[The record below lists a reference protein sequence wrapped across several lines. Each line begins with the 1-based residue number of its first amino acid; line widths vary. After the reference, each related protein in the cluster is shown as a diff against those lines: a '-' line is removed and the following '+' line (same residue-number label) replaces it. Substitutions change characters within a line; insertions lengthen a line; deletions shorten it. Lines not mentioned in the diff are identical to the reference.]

1 MEHDHTAQSVIAGNA
16 AAAVAAV
23 EGALPPRPKIG
34 AEELRK
40 ANMILKR
47 YKEGKTRLE
56 QRIIDNE
63 QFWKLRH
70 WEQMEKQ
77 GEGGNSGDPQ
87 PASGWLVN
95 CILSK
100 HADAMDCYPSPTV
113 LPREPDDRQEARRL
127 SRILPVILKKNQFK
141 RIYSSAWWYK
151 LKSGCA
157 VYGVFWDGTKLGGL
171 GDISVKRM
179 DLLNLFWEPGV
190 TDIQDSAHFFSTELR
205 DNEKLLEE
213 YPQLEGK
220 LGRGSMT
227 LSRYLYD
234 DTVDTSDKSLVVD
247 WYYHTN
253 VEGRK
258 VLQYCKYVGETV
270 LYATEN
276 DTVRPTRTQMAGV
289 DEEGRPV
296 LQQVPCGP
304 SMAQRG
310 WYDHGKY
317 PFVFDVL
324 FPEEGTPCGYG
335 YVDLC
340 KSPQKQIDLMNQ
352 AILKNTLANATPRF
366 FIRSDGAVNENEYA
380 DWTRPFVHTN
390 GNLGADSI
398 APIRAGS
405 LDSVYVAI
413 LNNKIA
419 EMKET
424 AGNRDVANGGTAS
437 GVTAGTAI
445 AALQESSGKLS
456 RNMIDDGYE
465 AFADVVTLC
474 IELIRQFYQLP
485 RQFRLLGAMGTEEFI
500 SYDCSGLQPKAMD
513 DGVSVSYRVPEF
525 DLEIGA
531 EQESPYRTAEH
542 NQLALQLFQLGFFRE
557 ELADQ
562 ALRCLELMEF
572 KNKDQLVRLIAGGR
586 TQAAE
591 IAALRQ
597 QLLQLAQ
604 VVDEAKGT
612 RLAPA
617 LAAEYAGSSPASAV
631 AGTTP
636 QPKNVSAMERSRKQ
650 SRGGAA
656 PMIKAAFGDN
666 SLWVCGHSGCGP
678 KGQDIV
684 CAAVSI
690 LTEATAAALKA
701 RDIPAIIVRG
711 DGFFACAAGSG
722 GDMMEPAR
730 QGLLLLARHY
740 GDNVEVRDLRTGRE
754 RHA

>member
-1 MEHDHTAQSVIAGNA
+1 MEHNDTAQSA
-16 AAAVAAV
+16 ADILAR
-23 EGALPPRPKIG
+23 PRIG
-34 AEELRK
+34 PEELRR
-40 ANMILKR
+40 ANGILKK
-47 YKEGKTRLE
+47 YKEGKARLE

-70 WEQMEKQ
+70 WEQMEKEGQ
-77 GEGGNSGDPQ
+77 GGNSGDPQ

-100 HADAMDCYPSPTV
+100 HADAMDCYPAPTV
-113 LPREPDDRQEARRL
+113 LPREPDDRLEAQRL
-127 SRILPVILKKNQFK
+127 SRILPVVLKKNQFK
-141 RIYSSAWWYK
+141 RTYSSAWWYK

-190 TDIQDSAHFFSTELR
+190 TDIQDSAHFFSTELV
-205 DNEKLLEE
+205 DNERLLAD

-220 LGRGSMT
+220 LGRGSFT

-234 DTVDTSDKSLVVD
+234 DTVNTTGKSLVVD
-247 WYYHTN
+247 WYYHTA
-253 VEGRK
+253 VEGRR

-276 DTVRPTRTQMAGV
+276 DTVQPTETRFLGT

-296 LQQVPCGP
+296 MGQAPCGP

-335 YVDLC
+335 YIDLC

-424 AGNRDVANGGTAS
+424 TGNRDVANGGTAA

-474 IELIRQFYQLP
+474 IELIRQFYEMP
-485 RQFRLLGAMGTEEFI
+485 RQFRLLGAMGTEEFV
-500 SYDCSGLQPKAMD
+500 SYDRSGLQPRVMD
-513 DGVSVSYRVPEF
+513 DGVNVSYRVPEF

-531 EQESPYRTAEH
+531 ERESPYRTAEA
-542 NQLALQLFQLGFFRE
+542 NQLALQLFQMGFFRE
-557 ELADQ
+557 DLADQ
-562 ALRCLELMEF
+562 ALRCLELMDF
-572 KNKDQLVRLIAGGR
+572 KNKDQLARIISGGR

-591 IAALRQ
+591 MAAMRQ

-612 RLAPA
+612 HLAER
-617 LAAEYAGSSPASAV
+617 LAAEQADGGSAAP
-631 AGTTP
+631 GT
-636 QPKNVSAMERSRKQ
+636 SRDAAARGAMERSRQQ
-650 SRGGAA
+650 SRE
-656 PMIKAAFGDN
+656 
-666 SLWVCGHSGCGP
+666 V
-678 KGQDIV
+678 
-684 CAAVSI
+684 
-690 LTEATAAALKA
+690 
-701 RDIPAIIVRG
+701 VR
-711 DGFFACAAGSG
+711 
-722 GDMMEPAR
+722 PR
-730 QGLLLLARHY
+730 
-740 GDNVEVRDLRTGRE
+740 
-754 RHA
+754 

>member
-1 MEHDHTAQSVIAGNA
+1 MEHNDTAQSVIARDA
-16 AAAVAAV
+16 AAAMAAAD
-23 EGALPPRPKIG
+23 GALPARPKIG
-34 AEELRK
+34 AEELRR
-40 ANMILKR
+40 ANGILKK

-70 WEQMEKQ
+70 WEQMEKEGQ
-77 GEGGNSGDPQ
+77 GGNSGDPQ

-100 HADAMDCYPSPTV
+100 HADAMDCYPAPTV
-113 LPREPDDRQEARRL
+113 LPREPDDRQEAQRL
-127 SRILPVILKKNQFK
+127 SRILPVVLKKNQFK
-141 RIYSSAWWYK
+141 RTYSSAWWYK

-190 TDIQDSAHFFSTELR
+190 TDIQDSAHFFSTELV
-205 DNEKLLEE
+205 DNDKLLAE

-220 LGRGSMT
+220 LGRGNFT

-234 DTVDTSDKSLVVD
+234 DTVDTSNKSLVVD

-253 VEGRK
+253 MEGRK

-276 DTVRPTRTQMAGV
+276 DTVQPTETQLMGA
-289 DEEGRPV
+289 DENGRPV
-296 LQQVPCGP
+296 MGQVPCGP

-335 YVDLC
+335 YIDLC

-390 GNLGADSI
+390 GNLGSDSI

-413 LNNKIA
+413 LNNKIG

-474 IELIRQFYQLP
+474 IELIRQFYELP
-485 RQFRLLGAMGTEEFI
+485 RQFRLLGAMGTEEFV
-500 SYDCSGLQPKAMD
+500 SYDHSGLQPRVMD
-513 DGVSVSYRVPEF
+513 DGVTVSYRVPEF

-531 EQESPYRTAEH
+531 ERESPYRTAEA
-542 NQLALQLFQLGFFRE
+542 NQLALQLFQMGFFRDD
-557 ELADQ
+557 LAEQ

-572 KNKDQLVRLIAGGR
+572 KNKDQLARVISGGQ
-586 TQAAE
+586 TQARQ

-612 RLAPA
+612 HLAESLSA
-617 LAAEYAGSSPASAV
+617 EQGVGQNAAASAGKAV
-631 AGTTP
+631 
-636 QPKNVSAMERSRKQ
+636 QESHSAMERSRQQ
-650 SRGGAA
+650 SRE
-656 PMIKAAFGDN
+656 
-666 SLWVCGHSGCGP
+666 V
-678 KGQDIV
+678 
-684 CAAVSI
+684 
-690 LTEATAAALKA
+690 
-701 RDIPAIIVRG
+701 VR
-711 DGFFACAAGSG
+711 
-722 GDMMEPAR
+722 P
-730 QGLLLLARHY
+730 L
-740 GDNVEVRDLRTGRE
+740 
-754 RHA
+754 

>member
-1 MEHDHTAQSVIAGNA
+1 MEHNDTAQSA
-16 AAAVAAV
+16 ADILAR
-23 EGALPPRPKIG
+23 PRIG
-34 AEELRK
+34 PEELRR
-40 ANMILKR
+40 ANGILKK
-47 YKEGKTRLE
+47 YKEGKARLE

-70 WEQMEKQ
+70 WEQMEKEGQ
-77 GEGGNSGDPQ
+77 GGNSGDPQ

-100 HADAMDCYPSPTV
+100 HADAMDCYPAPTV
-113 LPREPDDRQEARRL
+113 LPREPDDRLEAQRL
-127 SRILPVILKKNQFK
+127 SRILPVVLKKNQFK
-141 RIYSSAWWYK
+141 RTYSSAWWYK

-190 TDIQDSAHFFSTELR
+190 TDIQDSAHFFSTELV
-205 DNEKLLEE
+205 DNERLLAD

-220 LGRGSMT
+220 LGRGGFT

-234 DTVDTSDKSLVVD
+234 DTVDTTNKSLVVD
-247 WYYHTN
+247 WYYHTA
-253 VEGRK
+253 VEGRR

-276 DTVRPTRTQMAGV
+276 DTVQPTETRFLGT

-296 LQQVPCGP
+296 MGQAPCGP

-335 YVDLC
+335 YIDLC

-390 GNLGADSI
+390 GNLGSDSI

-474 IELIRQFYQLP
+474 IELIRQFYEMP
-485 RQFRLLGAMGTEEFI
+485 RQFRLLGAMGTEEFV
-500 SYDCSGLQPKAMD
+500 SYDRSGLQPRVMD
-513 DGVSVSYRVPEF
+513 DGVNVSYRVPEF

-531 EQESPYRTAEH
+531 ERESPYRTAEA
-542 NQLALQLFQLGFFRE
+542 NQLALQLFQMGFFRE
-557 ELADQ
+557 DLADQ
-562 ALRCLELMEF
+562 ALRCLELMDF
-572 KNKDQLVRLIAGGR
+572 KNKDQLARIISGGR

-591 IAALRQ
+591 MAAMRQ

-612 RLAPA
+612 HLAKR
-617 LAAEYAGSSPASAV
+617 LAAEQADGGSAAP
-631 AGTTP
+631 GT
-636 QPKNVSAMERSRKQ
+636 SRDAAARGAMERSRQQ
-650 SRGGAA
+650 SRE
-656 PMIKAAFGDN
+656 
-666 SLWVCGHSGCGP
+666 V
-678 KGQDIV
+678 
-684 CAAVSI
+684 
-690 LTEATAAALKA
+690 
-701 RDIPAIIVRG
+701 VR
-711 DGFFACAAGSG
+711 
-722 GDMMEPAR
+722 PR
-730 QGLLLLARHY
+730 
-740 GDNVEVRDLRTGRE
+740 
-754 RHA
+754 

>member
-113 LPREPDDRQEARRL
+113 LPREPDDRQEAARL

-141 RIYSSAWWYK
+141 RTYSSAWWYK

-205 DNEKLLEE
+205 DNEKLLAE

-247 WYYHTN
+247 WYYHTT

-276 DTVRPTRTQMAGV
+276 DTVRPTRTQMTGV
-289 DEEGRPV
+289 DEEGRPI

-531 EQESPYRTAEH
+531 ERENPYRTAEH

-557 ELADQ
+557 DLADQ

-597 QLLQLAQ
+597 QALQLAQ

-631 AGTTP
+631 AGTAP

-650 SRGGAA
+650 SRE
-656 PMIKAAFGDN
+656 
-666 SLWVCGHSGCGP
+666 
-678 KGQDIV
+678 
-684 CAAVSI
+684 AVQP
-690 LTEATAAALKA
+690 
-701 RDIPAIIVRG
+701 R
-711 DGFFACAAGSG
+711 
-722 GDMMEPAR
+722 
-730 QGLLLLARHY
+730 
-740 GDNVEVRDLRTGRE
+740 
-754 RHA
+754 

>member
-1 MEHDHTAQSVIAGNA
+1 MEHNDTAQSVIARDA
-16 AAAVAAV
+16 AAAMAAAD
-23 EGALPPRPKIG
+23 GALPVRPRIG
-34 AEELRK
+34 AEELRR
-40 ANMILKR
+40 ANGILKK

-70 WEQMEKQ
+70 WEQMEKEGQ
-77 GEGGNSGDPQ
+77 GGNSGDPQ

-100 HADAMDCYPSPTV
+100 HADAMDCYPAPTV
-113 LPREPDDRQEARRL
+113 LPREPDDRQEAQRL
-127 SRILPVILKKNQFK
+127 SRILPVVLKKNQFK
-141 RIYSSAWWYK
+141 RTYSSAWWYK

-190 TDIQDSAHFFSTELR
+190 TDIQNSAHFFSTELV
-205 DNEKLLEE
+205 DNDKLLAE

-220 LGRGSMT
+220 LGRGNFT

-234 DTVDTSDKSLVVD
+234 DTVDTSNKSLVVD

-253 VEGRK
+253 MEGRK

-276 DTVRPTRTQMAGV
+276 DTVQPTETQLMGA
-289 DEEGRPV
+289 DENGRPV
-296 LQQVPCGP
+296 MGQVPCGP

-335 YVDLC
+335 YIDLC

-390 GNLGADSI
+390 GNLGSDSI

-413 LNNKIA
+413 LNNKIG

-474 IELIRQFYQLP
+474 IELIRQFYELP
-485 RQFRLLGAMGTEEFI
+485 RQFRLLGAMGTEEFV
-500 SYDCSGLQPKAMD
+500 SYDHSGLQPRVMD
-513 DGVSVSYRVPEF
+513 DGVTVSYRVPEF

-531 EQESPYRTAEH
+531 ERESPYRTAEA
-542 NQLALQLFQLGFFRE
+542 NQLALQLFQMGFFRDD
-557 ELADQ
+557 LADQ

-572 KNKDQLVRLIAGGR
+572 KNKDQLARVISGGQ
-586 TQAAE
+586 TQARQ

-612 RLAPA
+612 HLAESLSA
-617 LAAEYAGSSPASAV
+617 EQGGGQNAAAG
-631 AGTTP
+631 AGKAA
-636 QPKNVSAMERSRKQ
+636 QESRSAMERSRQQ
-650 SRGGAA
+650 SRE
-656 PMIKAAFGDN
+656 
-666 SLWVCGHSGCGP
+666 V
-678 KGQDIV
+678 
-684 CAAVSI
+684 
-690 LTEATAAALKA
+690 
-701 RDIPAIIVRG
+701 VR
-711 DGFFACAAGSG
+711 
-722 GDMMEPAR
+722 PR
-730 QGLLLLARHY
+730 
-740 GDNVEVRDLRTGRE
+740 
-754 RHA
+754 

>member
-1 MEHDHTAQSVIAGNA
+1 MEHNDTAQSVIARDA
-16 AAAVAAV
+16 AAAMAAAD
-23 EGALPPRPKIG
+23 GALPVRPKIG
-34 AEELRK
+34 AKELRR
-40 ANMILKR
+40 ANGILKK

-70 WEQMEKQ
+70 WEQMEKEGQ
-77 GEGGNSGDPQ
+77 GGNSGDPQ

-100 HADAMDCYPSPTV
+100 HADAMDCYPAPTV
-113 LPREPDDRQEARRL
+113 LPREPDDRQEAQRL
-127 SRILPVILKKNQFK
+127 SRILPVVLKKNQFK
-141 RIYSSAWWYK
+141 RTYSSAWWYK

-190 TDIQDSAHFFSTELR
+190 TDIQDSAHFFSTELV
-205 DNEKLLEE
+205 DNDKLLAE

-220 LGRGSMT
+220 LGRGNFT

-234 DTVDTSDKSLVVD
+234 DTVDTSNKSLVVD

-253 VEGRK
+253 MEGRK

-276 DTVRPTRTQMAGV
+276 DTVQPTETQLMGA
-289 DEEGRPV
+289 DENGRPV
-296 LQQVPCGP
+296 MGQVPCGP

-335 YVDLC
+335 YIDLC

-390 GNLGADSI
+390 GNLGSDSI

-413 LNNKIA
+413 LNNKIG

-474 IELIRQFYQLP
+474 IELIRQFYELP
-485 RQFRLLGAMGTEEFI
+485 RQFRLLGAMGTEEFV
-500 SYDCSGLQPKAMD
+500 SYDHSGLQPRVMD
-513 DGVSVSYRVPEF
+513 DGVTVSYRVPEF

-531 EQESPYRTAEH
+531 ERESPYRTAEA
-542 NQLALQLFQLGFFRE
+542 NQLALQLFQMGFFRDD
-557 ELADQ
+557 LADQ

-572 KNKDQLVRLIAGGR
+572 KNKDQLARVISGGQ
-586 TQAAE
+586 TQARQ

-612 RLAPA
+612 HLAESLSA
-617 LAAEYAGSSPASAV
+617 EQGGGQNAAASAGKAV
-631 AGTTP
+631 
-636 QPKNVSAMERSRKQ
+636 QESRSAMERSRQQ
-650 SRGGAA
+650 SRE
-656 PMIKAAFGDN
+656 
-666 SLWVCGHSGCGP
+666 V
-678 KGQDIV
+678 
-684 CAAVSI
+684 
-690 LTEATAAALKA
+690 
-701 RDIPAIIVRG
+701 VR
-711 DGFFACAAGSG
+711 
-722 GDMMEPAR
+722 PR
-730 QGLLLLARHY
+730 
-740 GDNVEVRDLRTGRE
+740 
-754 RHA
+754 

>member
-1 MEHDHTAQSVIAGNA
+1 MEHNDTAQSA
-16 AAAVAAV
+16 ADILAR
-23 EGALPPRPKIG
+23 PRIG
-34 AEELRK
+34 PEELRR
-40 ANMILKR
+40 ANGILKK
-47 YKEGKTRLE
+47 YKEGKARLE

-70 WEQMEKQ
+70 WEQMEKEGQ
-77 GEGGNSGDPQ
+77 GGNSGDPQ

-100 HADAMDCYPSPTV
+100 HADAMDCYPAPTV
-113 LPREPDDRQEARRL
+113 LPREPDDRLEAQRL
-127 SRILPVILKKNQFK
+127 SRILPVVLKKNQFK
-141 RIYSSAWWYK
+141 RTYSSAWWYK

-190 TDIQDSAHFFSTELR
+190 TDIQDSAHFFSTELV
-205 DNEKLLEE
+205 DNERLLAD

-220 LGRGSMT
+220 LGRGGFT

-234 DTVDTSDKSLVVD
+234 DTVDTTGKSLVVD
-247 WYYHTN
+247 WYYHTA
-253 VEGRK
+253 VEGRR

-276 DTVRPTRTQMAGV
+276 DTVQPTETRFLGT

-296 LQQVPCGP
+296 MGQAPCGP

-335 YVDLC
+335 YIDLC

-390 GNLGADSI
+390 GNLGSDSI

-413 LNNKIA
+413 LNNKIG

-474 IELIRQFYQLP
+474 IELIRQFYEMP
-485 RQFRLLGAMGTEEFI
+485 RQFRLLGAMGTEEFV
-500 SYDCSGLQPKAMD
+500 SYDRSGLQPRVMD
-513 DGVSVSYRVPEF
+513 DGVNVSYRVPEF

-531 EQESPYRTAEH
+531 ERESPYRTAEA
-542 NQLALQLFQLGFFRE
+542 NQLALQLFQMGFFRE
-557 ELADQ
+557 DLADQ
-562 ALRCLELMEF
+562 ALRCLELMDF
-572 KNKDQLVRLIAGGR
+572 KNKDQLARIISGGR

-591 IAALRQ
+591 MAAMRQ

-612 RLAPA
+612 HLAKR
-617 LAAEYAGSSPASAV
+617 LAAEQADGGSAAP
-631 AGTTP
+631 GT
-636 QPKNVSAMERSRKQ
+636 SRDAAARGAMERSRQQ
-650 SRGGAA
+650 SRE
-656 PMIKAAFGDN
+656 
-666 SLWVCGHSGCGP
+666 V
-678 KGQDIV
+678 
-684 CAAVSI
+684 
-690 LTEATAAALKA
+690 
-701 RDIPAIIVRG
+701 VR
-711 DGFFACAAGSG
+711 
-722 GDMMEPAR
+722 PR
-730 QGLLLLARHY
+730 
-740 GDNVEVRDLRTGRE
+740 
-754 RHA
+754 

>member
-1 MEHDHTAQSVIAGNA
+1 MEHNDTAQSA
-16 AAAVAAV
+16 ADILAR
-23 EGALPPRPKIG
+23 PRIG
-34 AEELRK
+34 PEELRR
-40 ANMILKR
+40 ANGILKK
-47 YKEGKTRLE
+47 YKEGKARLE

-70 WEQMEKQ
+70 WEQMEKEGQ
-77 GEGGNSGDPQ
+77 GGNSGDPQ

-100 HADAMDCYPSPTV
+100 HADAMDCYPAPTV
-113 LPREPDDRQEARRL
+113 LPREPDDRLEAQRL
-127 SRILPVILKKNQFK
+127 SRILPVVLKKNQFK
-141 RIYSSAWWYK
+141 RTYSSAWWYK

-190 TDIQDSAHFFSTELR
+190 TDIQDSAHFFSTELV
-205 DNEKLLEE
+205 DNERLLAD

-220 LGRGSMT
+220 LGRGGFT

-234 DTVDTSDKSLVVD
+234 DTVDTTGKSLVVD
-247 WYYHTN
+247 WYYHTA
-253 VEGRK
+253 VEGRR

-276 DTVRPTRTQMAGV
+276 DTVQPTETRFLGT

-296 LQQVPCGP
+296 MGQAPCGP

-335 YVDLC
+335 YIDLC

-390 GNLGADSI
+390 GNLGSDSI

-424 AGNRDVANGGTAS
+424 AGNRDVANGGTAA

-474 IELIRQFYQLP
+474 IELIRQFYEMP
-485 RQFRLLGAMGTEEFI
+485 RQFRLLGAMGTEEFV
-500 SYDCSGLQPKAMD
+500 SYDRSGLQPRVMD
-513 DGVSVSYRVPEF
+513 DGVNVSYRVPEF

-531 EQESPYRTAEH
+531 ERESPYRTAEA
-542 NQLALQLFQLGFFRE
+542 NQLALQLFQMGFFRE
-557 ELADQ
+557 DLADQ
-562 ALRCLELMEF
+562 ALRCLELMDF
-572 KNKDQLVRLIAGGR
+572 KNKDQLARIISGGR

-591 IAALRQ
+591 IAAMRQ

-612 RLAPA
+612 HLAKR
-617 LAAEYAGSSPASAV
+617 LAAEQADGGSAAP
-631 AGTTP
+631 GT
-636 QPKNVSAMERSRKQ
+636 SRDAAARGAMERSRQQ
-650 SRGGAA
+650 SRE
-656 PMIKAAFGDN
+656 
-666 SLWVCGHSGCGP
+666 V
-678 KGQDIV
+678 
-684 CAAVSI
+684 
-690 LTEATAAALKA
+690 
-701 RDIPAIIVRG
+701 VR
-711 DGFFACAAGSG
+711 
-722 GDMMEPAR
+722 PR
-730 QGLLLLARHY
+730 
-740 GDNVEVRDLRTGRE
+740 
-754 RHA
+754 